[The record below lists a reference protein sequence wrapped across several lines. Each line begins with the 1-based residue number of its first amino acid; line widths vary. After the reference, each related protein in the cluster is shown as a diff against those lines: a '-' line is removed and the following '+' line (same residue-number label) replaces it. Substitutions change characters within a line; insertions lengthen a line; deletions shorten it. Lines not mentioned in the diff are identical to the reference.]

1 MIKYDM
7 EKIMRASDGDPT
19 SILTIIHILTYNRIP
34 SSNKDPIYKYYGK
47 SYLGNSFLAN
57 PKQLLVERKNYSNLE
72 AANYVCVA
80 SYRNYH
86 EYQKNGNTT
95 LELIHLPM
103 LEEIIEEN
111 RLLQMKDGVIHFK
124 FEDNAKQWSKRK
136 NGN

>member
-57 PKQLLVERKNYSNLE
+57 PKQLLAERKTIVTWSAQTMFVLLHI
-72 AANYVCVA
+72 A
-80 SYRNYH
+80 
-86 EYQKNGNTT
+86 TT
-95 LELIHLPM
+95 TSIRKM
-103 LEEIIEEN
+103 
-111 RLLQMKDGVIHFK
+111 VILH
-124 FEDNAKQWSKRK
+124 
-136 NGN
+136 

>member
-1 MIKYDM
+1 M

-57 PKQLLVERKNYSNLE
+57 PKQLLAERKNYSNLE
-72 AANYVCVA
+72 CANYVCVA
-80 SYRNYH
+80 SYRNCH

>member
-7 EKIMRASDGDPT
+7 EKIMRVSDGDPT
-19 SILTIIHILTYNRIP
+19 SILTVIHILTYNRIP

-72 AANYVCVA
+72 AANYVVVA

-86 EYQKNGNTT
+86 EYKRTGDTT
-95 LELIHLPM
+95 LQLLHFPLF
-103 LEEIIEEN
+103 EEIINEN
-111 RLLQMKDGVIHFK
+111 RLLRIENGVIHFK
-124 FEDNAKQWSKRK
+124 FEDNAKQWSK